1 MKTDNKNRFR
11 ERAAEAAMDETLR
24 LYGGWLAY
32 LLTRLGEDVIRVPA
46 EDLRHA
52 LEHLSCGVTKEGDAY
67 VIYMERAGERGKGGE
82 GDGGQETEE
91 AGIGDGTHA

>member
-11 ERAAEAAMDETLR
+11 ERAAEAAMDETLH

-32 LLTRLGEDVIRVPA
+32 LLNRLGEDVIRVPA

-82 GDGGQETEE
+82 ADGGQETEE
-91 AGIGDGTHA
+91 AGSKDGTHA

>member
-32 LLTRLGEDVIRVPA
+32 LLDRLGEDVIRVPA

-52 LEHLSCGVTKEGDAY
+52 LEHLSCGVQKEGNAY
-67 VIYMERAGERGKGGE
+67 VIYMERAGGQGKGGDA
-82 GDGGQETEE
+82 DGGQETEE
-91 AGIGDGTHA
+91 AGIGESAHA

>member
-1 MKTDNKNRFR
+1 MKTDNRKNARD
-11 ERAAEAAMDETLR
+11 RAAEAAMDETLH

-32 LLTRLGEDVIRVPA
+32 LLDRLGEDVIRVPA

-52 LEHLSCGVTKEGDAY
+52 LRHLSCGVQKEGDAY
-67 VIYMERAGERGKGGE
+67 VIYMERAGGRDKGGE
-82 GDGGQETEE
+82 ADGGQEKEE